1 MVVIWLGALL
11 VIVGVVLLARS
22 ALDRGRLS
30 GTANAPPGIRD
41 GTLEPQ
47 HRGVRFL
54 GLAGNWPGLALMAFG
69 AVLLLFGGTI

>member
-1 MVVIWLGALL
+1 MLVIWLGAFL
-11 VIVGVVLLARS
+11 VIAGVVFLAKA

-30 GTANAPPGIRD
+30 GTTQPPPGVKD

-54 GLAGNWPGLALMAFG
+54 GLASNWPGLALMAFG
-69 AVLLLFGGTI
+69 AVLLLFGAAS